1 MTKVIGVRFKENGK
15 SYYFNPKDLDIKEND
30 NVIVETVRGL
40 EFGKVVFIG
49 KEVNEEELSNPLK
62 DVIRVATAEDEK
74 KHEENI
80 AKAKDA
86 LKICEEKVKKHKLDM
101 KLIDVEYT
109 FDNSKI
115 IFYFSAEGRIDFREL
130 VKDLATVFRTRI
142 ELRQIGVRDEAKLL
156 GGLGHCG
163 REFCCHK
170 FLCDFQPVSIKMAKD
185 QGLSLNPTKISGA
198 CGRLMCCLSY
208 EQQVYEEKLKR
219 VPKVG
224 AIVETP
230 MGKGTVVSASVL
242 KEKIQVKLTDQ
253 NDTVDVEEFLAKD
266 VKIIKN
272 NESRT
277 KEENIEDMEELK
289 NLED

>member
-1 MTKVIGVRFKENGK
+1 LTKVIGVRFKENGK
-15 SYYFNPKDLDIKEND
+15 SYYFNPNGLEIKIGD

-40 EFGKVVFIG
+40 EFGNVVLTN
-49 KEVNEEELSNPLK
+49 KEVDEETFSNPLK
-62 DVIRVATAEDEK
+62 NVMRVATKEDEQ
-74 KHEENI
+74 KHLENK
-80 AKAKDA
+80 AKEKDA
-86 LKICEEKVKKHKLDM
+86 LKICEEKVAKHGLEM

-130 VKDLATVFRTRI
+130 VKDLAAIFRTRI

-163 REFCCHK
+163 REFCCHG

-208 EQQVYEEKLKR
+208 EQCGYEEKIKR
-219 VPKVG
+219 VPKEG
-224 AIVETP
+224 AFVSTP
-230 MGKGTVVSASVL
+230 KGDGTVITSNIL
-242 KEKIQVKLTDQ
+242 KEIVKVRLKGQD
-253 NDTVDVEEFLAKD
+253 DSVDLEEFNASEI
-266 VKIIKN
+266 KIIKQASDAN
-272 NESRT
+272 TNDD
-277 KEENIEDMEELK
+277 IEELK
-289 NLED
+289 KLED

>member
-1 MTKVIGVRFKENGK
+1 MAEVIGVKFKENGK
-15 SYYFNPKDLDIKEND
+15 SYYFNPKDFNIKEND

-40 EFGKVVFIG
+40 EFGNVVFADREI
-49 KEVNEEELSNPLK
+49 NEEELSTPLK
-62 DVIRVATAEDEK
+62 DVVRVATKADVE
-74 KHEENI
+74 KHEANI
-80 AKAKDA
+80 EKAKEA
-86 LKICEEKVKKHKLDM
+86 IGLCEEKVKKHKLDM
-101 KLIDVEYT
+101 KLIDAEYT

-130 VKDLATVFRTRI
+130 VKDLATIFRTRI

-208 EQQVYEEKLKR
+208 EQQAYEEKIKR

-224 AIVETP
+224 AVVSTP
-230 MGKGTVVSASVL
+230 LGEGTVMNVNIL
-242 KEKIQVKLTDQ
+242 KEKVQVKLTSQ
-253 NDTVDVEEFLAKD
+253 NDTVNLEEFEAKD

-272 NESRT
+272 NNNT
-277 KEENIEDMEELK
+277 KEEDIEAIEELK

>member
-15 SYYFNPKDLDIKEND
+15 SYYFNPNGLDIKKGD

-40 EFGKVVFIG
+40 EFGNVVLVD
-49 KEVNEEELSNPLK
+49 KEVDEETFSNPLK
-62 DVIRVATAEDEK
+62 NVIRVATKEDEQ
-74 KHEENI
+74 KHI
-80 AKAKDA
+80 ANKEKEKDA
-86 LKICEEKVKKHKLDM
+86 LKICEEKVAKHNLDM

-130 VKDLATVFRTRI
+130 VKDLAAIFRTRI
-142 ELRQIGVRDEAKLL
+142 ELSQIGVRDEAKLL

-163 REFCCHK
+163 RDG

-208 EQQVYEEKLKR
+208 EQCGYEEKLKR
-219 VPKVG
+219 VPKEGSFVS
-224 AIVETP
+224 TP
-230 MGKGTVVSASVL
+230 KGDGTVVTANIL
-242 KEKIQVKLTDQ
+242 KELVKVRLKGQD
-253 NDTVDVEEFLAKD
+253 DSVDLEEFNASEI
-266 VKIIKN
+266 KIIKEASDAN
-272 NESRT
+272 TNDD
-277 KEENIEDMEELK
+277 IEELK
-289 NLED
+289 KLED

>member
-1 MTKVIGVRFKENGK
+1 LTKVIGVKFKENGK
-15 SYYFNPKDLDIKEND
+15 SYYFNPKNFDIKEND

-40 EFGKVVFIG
+40 EFGNVVFANREI
-49 KEVNEEELSNPLK
+49 NEEELSTPLK
-62 DVIRVATAEDEK
+62 DVVRVATKADVE
-74 KHEENI
+74 KHEANI
-80 AKAKDA
+80 EKAKEA
-86 LKICEEKVKKHKLDM
+86 ISLCEEKVKKHKLDM
-101 KLIDVEYT
+101 KLIDAEYT

-130 VKDLATVFRTRI
+130 VKDLATIFRTRI

-208 EQQVYEEKLKR
+208 EQQAYEEKIKR

-224 AIVETP
+224 AIVSTSLGE
-230 MGKGTVVSASVL
+230 GTVMNVNIL
-242 KEKIQVKLTDQ
+242 KEKVQVKLTGQ
-253 NDTVDVEEFLAKD
+253 NDTVNLEEFEAKD

-272 NESRT
+272 NNT
-277 KEENIEDMEELK
+277 KEEDIEAIEELK

>member
-40 EFGKVVFIG
+40 EFGKVVFVG
-49 KEVNEEELSNPLK
+49 KEVNEEELTNPLK
-62 DVIRVATAEDEK
+62 DVIRVATPEDEK
-74 KHEENI
+74 KHEDNI

-86 LKICEEKVKKHKLDM
+86 LIICEEKVKKHKLDM
-101 KLIDVEYT
+101 KLVDVEYT
-109 FDNSKI
+109 FDNSKV

-130 VKDLATVFRTRI
+130 VKDLAAVFRTRI

-208 EQQVYEEKLKR
+208 EQQVYEDKLKR

-224 AIVETP
+224 AIVSTP
-230 MGKGTVVSASVL
+230 HGKGTVVSVSIL

-253 NDTVDVEEFLAKD
+253 NDTVGVEEFLAKD
-266 VKIIKN
+266 IKIIKN
-272 NESRT
+272 NDSRT
-277 KEENIEDMEELK
+277 KEENIEDIEELK

>member
-1 MTKVIGVRFKENGK
+1 MTKVIGVKFKENGK
-15 SYYFNPKDLDIKEND
+15 SYYFNPKNFDIKEND

-40 EFGKVVFIG
+40 EFGNVVFANREI
-49 KEVNEEELSNPLK
+49 NEEELSTPLK
-62 DVIRVATAEDEK
+62 DVVRVATKADVE
-74 KHEENI
+74 KHEANME
-80 AKAKDA
+80 KAKEA
-86 LKICEEKVKKHKLDM
+86 IGICEEKVKKHKLDM
-101 KLIDVEYT
+101 KLVDAEYT

-130 VKDLATVFRTRI
+130 VKDLATIFRTRI

-208 EQQVYEEKLKR
+208 EQQAYEEKIKR

-224 AIVETP
+224 AVVSTP
-230 MGKGTVVSASVL
+230 LGEGTVMNVNIL
-242 KEKIQVKLTDQ
+242 KEKVQVKLTGQ
-253 NDTVDVEEFLAKD
+253 NDTVNLEEFEAKD

-272 NESRT
+272 NNNT
-277 KEENIEDMEELK
+277 KEEDIEAIEELK

>member
-1 MTKVIGVRFKENGK
+1 LTKVIGVRFKDNGK
-15 SYYFNPKDLDIKEND
+15 SYYFNPNGLEINKGD

-40 EFGKVVFIG
+40 EFGNVVLVD
-49 KEVNEEELSNPLK
+49 KEVDEETFSNPLK
-62 DVIRVATAEDEK
+62 NVIRVATAEDEK
-74 KHEENI
+74 KHQINKEKEI
-80 AKAKDA
+80 DA
-86 LKICEEKVKKHKLDM
+86 LKICEEKVAKHKLEM

-130 VKDLATVFRTRI
+130 VKDLAAIFRTRI

-163 REFCCHK
+163 REFCCHG

-208 EQQVYEEKLKR
+208 EQCGYEEKIKR

-224 AIVETP
+224 SLVSTP
-230 MGKGTVVSASVL
+230 KGDGTVITSNIL
-242 KEKIQVKLTDQ
+242 KEQVKVRLKGQD
-253 NDTVDVEEFLAKD
+253 DSVDLEEFNASD
-266 VKIIKN
+266 IKIIKEAYDTN
-272 NESRT
+272 TNED
-277 KEENIEDMEELK
+277 IEELK
-289 NLED
+289 KLED